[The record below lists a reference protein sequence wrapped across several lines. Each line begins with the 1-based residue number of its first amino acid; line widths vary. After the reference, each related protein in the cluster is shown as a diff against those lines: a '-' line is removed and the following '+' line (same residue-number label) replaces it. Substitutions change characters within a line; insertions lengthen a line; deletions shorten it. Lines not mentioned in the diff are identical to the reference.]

1 MPLIPFLLT
10 IIAALLHALW
20 NFAAK
25 KASGNLGI
33 IWIGL
38 LIATMLLIPFLF
50 ILSPDEI
57 LAREAIPFVV
67 ATGVIHAL
75 YFFSLA
81 KAYEYGDIS
90 VVYPIARGSAI
101 AGTAVAACLLLQ
113 EKISLLGA
121 TGILLIGIG
130 VLLLGFKNIRQ
141 RRGIFFSIA
150 TAALIVSYS
159 INDKLG
165 VGILHPVAYIFWLTS
180 LTTIFLFPYIIIK
193 RKADFTGTSD
203 KIIKYALIIGPGSIA
218 TYLII
223 LFVFQMTQVSYV
235 VAVRESAVA
244 IGALLG
250 MVFLKEEISPQ
261 KMFSIAVIVIGMFL
275 IRIA

>member
-1 MPLIPFLLT
+1 M
-10 IIAALLHALW
+10 
-20 NFAAK
+20 
-25 KASGNLGI
+25 
-33 IWIGL
+33 
-38 LIATMLLIPFLF
+38 MLFPFLF
-50 ILSPDEI
+50 FLSPEEI
-57 LAREAIPFVV
+57 FVREALPFVV
-67 ATGVIHAL
+67 ATGVIHAI

-101 AGTAVAACLLLQ
+101 AGTAITACLLLQ
-113 EKISLLGA
+113 EKISPLGA
-121 TGILLIGIG
+121 TGILLISIG

-165 VGILHPVAYIFWLTS
+165 VEILHPLAYIFGLTS
-180 LTTIFLFPYIIIK
+180 LTTIFLFPYIPIK
-193 RKADFTGTSD
+193 RKADFSRAFN
-203 KIIKYALIIGPGSIA
+203 KMKKYTLIIGPGSIA

-250 MVFLKEEISPQ
+250 MAFLKKEISRQ
-261 KMFSIAVIVIGMFL
+261 KIFSIAVIVIGMFL

>member
-10 IIAALLHALW
+10 ITAAVLHALW

-33 IWIGL
+33 IWTGL
-38 LIATMLLIPFLF
+38 LIATMMLFPFLF
-50 ILSPDEI
+50 LLSPEEI
-57 LAREAIPFVV
+57 FAREALPFVV

-101 AGTAVAACLLLQ
+101 ATTAIAAHLLLQ
-113 EKISLLGA
+113 ENMSATGA
-121 TGILLIGIG
+121 VGILLISIG

-150 TAALIVSYS
+150 TAALIAGYS

-165 VGILHPVAYIFWLTS
+165 VGILHPVAYIFWLAS

-193 RKADFTGTSD
+193 RKADFSRAFD
-203 KIIKYALIIGPGSIA
+203 KMKKYALIIGPGSIA

-250 MVFLKEEISPQ
+250 MVFLKEEISRQ
-261 KMFSIAVIVIGMFL
+261 KIFSIAVIVIGMFL